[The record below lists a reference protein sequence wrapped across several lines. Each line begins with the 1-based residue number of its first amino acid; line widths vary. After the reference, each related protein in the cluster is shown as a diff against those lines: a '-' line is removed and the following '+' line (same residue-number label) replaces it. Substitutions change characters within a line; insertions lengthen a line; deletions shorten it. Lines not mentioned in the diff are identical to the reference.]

1 MLFHRRSRPVC
12 HEIID
17 LDLFEARSSNEQQR
31 AQDYGFDTVDD
42 SAGDADKVGDSA
54 DDSDCTVD
62 SPGVFVIGVF
72 LMGHLHDIGP
82 ITLIIGQAT
91 Q

>member
-1 MLFHRRSRPVC
+1 M
-12 HEIID
+12 ID

-54 DDSDCTVD
+54 DDSDCADDSCFCVD
-62 SPGVFVIGVF
+62 GGKGEGFGGSFWE
-72 LMGHLHDIGP
+72 
-82 ITLIIGQAT
+82 
-91 Q
+91 